1 MDGFQWPA
9 CDVCGQS
16 VPRANGRLLLKE
28 DDVTEYWDY
37 QITNAQE
44 KTGLNQGQEQNETD
58 AMSVNGVPYGPDTM
72 PWRWGHEECLPDSRY
87 MVVAKK
93 FGNIRMLL
101 DWILSPSVDDLVGRT
116 NWRET
121 ARRLNNSPAS

>member
-37 QITNAQE
+37 QINNEQRKAE
-44 KTGLNQGQEQNETD
+44 LNQGRELGSEGLS
-58 AMSVNGVPYGPDTM
+58 ASGVPSGPDAV
-72 PWRWGHEECLPDSRY
+72 PWQWGHEECLPDSRY

-93 FGNIRMLL
+93 FDNIRMLL
-101 DWILSPSVDDLVGRT
+101 DWTLYPPVDDLVGRT

-121 ARRLNNSPAS
+121 AQRLGQDAVA